1 MEFARGL
8 RDGLPICLGYFAVSF
23 AFGILTVENGLT
35 AVEATLISLFNL
47 TSAGQFAGLTIIAS
61 MGSYLELALSQFII
75 NLRYM
80 LMSISLS
87 QKLDESVT
95 GIWRFVVGFA
105 VTDEIYAMAIS
116 NDRIGRSYFLG
127 LMLTPIAG
135 WTSGTFLGAVLGNI
149 LPHMITAALGVALY
163 GMFIAIVVPAAVEN
177 RQVMIASFLAIGLS
191 MALYYVPVL
200 KSIPSGFSIIIC
212 TVVASAICALA
223 FPIEVEEQDEI

>member
-1 MEFARGL
+1 MNFKDGL
-8 RDGLPICLGYFAVSF
+8 RDGIPIGLGYLAVSF
-23 AFGILTVENGLT
+23 AFGILAVEKGLT
-35 AVEATLISLFNL
+35 TFQAVLISLTNL
-47 TSAGQFAGLTIIAS
+47 TSAGQFAGLTIMAEAGTLIE
-61 MGSYLELALSQFII
+61 MALSQFII

-87 QKLDESVT
+87 QKVEEDFK
-95 GIWRFVVGFA
+95 GIWRWVLGFA

-127 LMLTPIAG
+127 LMLTPILG

-177 RQVMIASFLAIGLS
+177 RHVMIASFLAIGLS

-212 TVVASAICALA
+212 TVAASAICALA
-223 FPIEVEEQDEI
+223 FPIEVEGQDEI